1 MQWLRFRD
9 AMLAHAPTL
18 RSVVLTSGARAYAA
32 LTTFVSLVLTVRW
45 LGAEARGAIVVVTT
59 WVTLFAN
66 LGSLTLWQVSVHR
79 GAEGRGKPWLG
90 PFLGALLIVSVA
102 GTLAGWIIIAG
113 LAGVARTELFHGIP
127 LLALAIGFVALPFQM
142 WEFFVA
148 SLLSV
153 VGRLGFFNLNQI
165 VSRTIGLVAM
175 IVGVKLLGLG
185 IYGVLVAFLL
195 TEILI
200 SAAGLTVLA
209 RQATGALR
217 DGVKELPGLI
227 RDGLK
232 MHLHTIG
239 VLLYGSSDILL
250 LHHFKG
256 TAAAG
261 IYQFA
266 STTFMA
272 LLLIPHSAVLALQS
286 KVGSTSL
293 EGFWPEHRT
302 IIAVGVLGMSLVA
315 AAVWLIAPWLTVIL
329 VTPRFIDA
337 ARALRILVIALPVAT
352 FVWLMLVQWL
362 ARGLFLPLGLLFFSM
377 GLLNLVLNLFLV
389 PRFGGTGAA
398 WSTVLMWFTLPLAA
412 NILMVRLV
420 QREHRALLSR

>member
-1 MQWLRFRD
+1 MQEAVR
-9 AMLAHAPTL
+9 AHAPTL
-18 RSVVLTSGARAYAA
+18 RTVILTSAARAYAA
-32 LTTFVSLVLTVRW
+32 LTTLILLILTVRW

-66 LGSLTLWQVSVHR
+66 LGSLSLWQVSVHR

-90 PFLGALLIVSVA
+90 PFLGALTIVSAA
-102 GTLAGWIIIAG
+102 GTLAGWAIIGG
-113 LAGVARTELFHGIP
+113 LAAFARTELFHGIP
-127 LLALAIGFVALPFQM
+127 LLALAIGCAALPFLM
-142 WEFFVA
+142 WEFFVN

-153 VGRLGFFNLNQI
+153 VGRLGFHNLNQVI
-165 VSRTIGLVAM
+165 GRTIGLAAM
-175 IVGVKLLGLG
+175 AIAVKLLGLG
-185 IYGVLVAFLL
+185 LYGVLGAFLL
-195 TEILI
+195 TEILL
-200 SAAGLTVLA
+200 SAAGLSVLA
-209 RQATGALR
+209 RQATGRLR
-217 DGVKELPGLI
+217 DGVRELSGLI

-250 LHHFKG
+250 LHHFRG

-266 STTFMA
+266 STLFMA

-286 KVGSTSL
+286 RVGTASL
-293 EGFWPEHRT
+293 QGFWPEHRT
-302 IIAVGVLGMSLVA
+302 IIAVGVVGMSVLA
-315 AAVWLIAPWLTVIL
+315 AGVWLVAPWLTVTL

-362 ARGLFLPLGLLFFSM
+362 ARGLFLRLGILFFSM
-377 GLLNLVLNLFLV
+377 GVLNLALNLVLV
-389 PRFGGTGAA
+389 PRFGGMGAA
-398 WSTVLMWFTLPLAA
+398 LATVLMWFTLPLAA
-412 NILMVRLV
+412 NIAMVV
-420 QREHRALLSR
+420 KISREHKQFCSAEG